1 MRSYLT
7 SLVLAAPLGL
17 LSCGGGNSGTSSTA
31 PATPDTPTTPTTYST
46 SATVSG
52 LVGTTVLQNNG
63 ADNLSVAV
71 NGGTTFTTQLA
82 NGASYAIT
90 VLTQPNG
97 STCVVN
103 NGVGTIASANI
114 TNITVVCTVN
124 SSSGGG
130 DSGGSSGGGG
140 TTATFTVSATVSGL
154 VGTTVLQNNGGN
166 NLSVSANGV
175 ATFTTALANGAAY
188 AVTVLTKPSS
198 QICTVFNGSGVI
210 ASANVTNV
218 TVVCTGYA
226 YVTNFFGGV
235 SMFSIPNSGILAP
248 LSTPT
253 VVTGSQPTVM
263 TINSAGTFAYAVNN
277 NSKTVSMY
285 SIPGSG
291 ILAPIG
297 TPVGTDVNPQGMAI
311 NPAGT
316 FAYVTNRDSHSVWM
330 YSISSGILAPLTPKE
345 ILTGAGPLGIAINP
359 AGTFLYVANI
369 NGPSVSTYSINAGTG
384 QLTNIDTTAFSGASN
399 PRAIAINPAGTFL
412 YVVNGSLAQVA
423 MFSIAGNGLIT
434 ALTPATISTGGATA
448 LPMAIAINPAGTF
461 LYVVNQDNAA
471 GKTVAMYSISA
482 GTGLLTALTPAT
494 IATENSPQGIS
505 INSAGTFAYVTNGQ
519 SSTVSMYSIPNSG
532 ILAPLSTPT
541 VASDTPRGISSK

>member
-1 MRSYLT
+1 MIIS
-7 SLVLAAPLGL
+7 LAA
-17 LSCGGGNSGTSSTA
+17 CGGGNSGTSSTA
-31 PATPDTPTTPTTYST
+31 PATPDTPTTPTTPVTPTTYST

-114 TNITVVCTVN
+114 TNSTVVCTVN
-124 SSSGGG
+124 PSSGGGG
-130 DSGGSSGGGG
+130 DSGGGGG
-140 TTATFTVSATVSGL
+140 TPAPTATFTVSATVSGL

-175 ATFTTALANGAAY
+175 TTFTTALANGAAY
-188 AVTVLTKPSS
+188 AVTVLTKPAS

-226 YVTNFFGGV
+226 YVANFFGGV

-316 FAYVTNRDSHSVWM
+316 FAYVTNRDSDSVWM
-330 YSISSGILAPLTPKE
+330 YSISSGILAPLIPKK

-434 ALTPATISTGGATA
+434 ALTPATISTGA
-448 LPMAIAINPAGTF
+448 LAPLPVAIAINPAGTF
-461 LYVVNQDNAA
+461 LYVVNQDANN
-471 GKTVAMYSISA
+471 VAMYSIDA
-482 GTGLLTALTPAT
+482 GTGQLTALGTPT
-494 IATENSPQGIS
+494 IATGNSPQGIS

-541 VASDTPRGISSK
+541 VPSNNPRGISSK

>member
-1 MRSYLT
+1 LIIS
-7 SLVLAAPLGL
+7 LAA
-17 LSCGGGNSGTSSTA
+17 CGGGNSGTSSTA
-31 PATPDTPTTPTTYST
+31 PATPDTPTTPTTPVTPTTYST

-124 SSSGGG
+124 PSSGGGG
-130 DSGGSSGGGG
+130 DSGGGGG
-140 TTATFTVSATVSGL
+140 TPAPTATFTVSATVSGL

-175 ATFTTALANGAAY
+175 ATFTTALSNGAAY
-188 AVTVLTKPSS
+188 AVTVLTKPAS

-226 YVTNFFGGV
+226 YVTNGQSSTV
-235 SMFSIPNSGILAP
+235 SMYSIPNSGILAP

-253 VVTGSQPTVM
+253 VATGINPTVM

-297 TPVGTDVNPQGMAI
+297 TGTPVGTDVNPQGMAI

-316 FAYVTNRDSHSVWM
+316 FAYVTNRDSDSVWM
-330 YSISSGILAPLTPKE
+330 YSISSGILAPLTPK
-345 ILTGAGPLGIAINP
+345 IIPTGAGPLGIAINP

-369 NGPSVSTYSINAGTG
+369 NAPSVQTFSINAGTG
-384 QLTNIDTTAFSGASN
+384 QLTAVNTIAFFFPSN
-399 PRAIAINPAGTFL
+399 PSAIAINPAGTFA
-412 YVVNGSLAQVA
+412 YVVNTSLAQVA
-423 MFSIAGNGLIT
+423 MYSINAGTGLLT
-434 ALTPATISTGGATA
+434 ALAPATISTGAITA
-448 LPMAIAINPAGTF
+448 EPVAIAINPAGTF
-461 LYVVNQDNAA
+461 LYVVNQDNVD
-471 GKTVAMYSISA
+471 GKTVAMYSINA
-482 GTGLLTALTPAT
+482 GTGQLTALTPAT
-494 IATENSPQGIS
+494 IATGNSPQGIS

-541 VASDTPRGISSK
+541 VPSNTPRGISSK